1 LPAASETEQ
10 PVASRQPPEA
20 ICLLQ
25 KNKIFSAYDKNPTDT
40 VKNMVILQPKV
51 CLTLLMKN
59 NKWEKF

>member
-1 LPAASETEQ
+1 METEPPAASCKS
-10 PVASRQPPEA
+10 PVASRHHQPT
-20 ICLLQ
+20 
-25 KNKIFSAYDKNPTDT
+25 NKHFFSGYDKNPTDT

>member
-1 LPAASETEQ
+1 MKPNSQ
-10 PVASRQPPEA
+10 PPVASRQS
-20 ICLLQ
+20 
-25 KNKIFSAYDKNPTDT
+25 KKKSGYDKNLMDT